1 MSVKKLNRADL
12 LHFQFS
18 PSKVHFLMCHQS
30 RQLKSSKLAVPK
42 VNSTASLVWASS
54 AWGRRGR
61 VEWIKQEIEKKDF
74 SQPHLNHFL
83 LCVFFLKQTS
93 IKSLKVG
100 KQILAQSR
108 LFSELKAIF
117 QTLQAE
123 VFESCLPS
131 TCNKFTVGGT
141 YLQHACLYS

>member
-1 MSVKKLNRADL
+1 MDKAR
-12 LHFQFS
+12 
-18 PSKVHFLMCHQS
+18 S
-30 RQLKSSKLAVPK
+30 REEGFFTATLKTLFIVC
-42 VNSTASLVWASS
+42 
-54 AWGRRGR
+54 
-61 VEWIKQEIEKKDF
+61 I
-74 SQPHLNHFL
+74 
-83 LCVFFLKQTS
+83 FLKQAI

-108 LFSELKAIF
+108 LFPELKAIF
-117 QTLQAE
+117 QTLQSE